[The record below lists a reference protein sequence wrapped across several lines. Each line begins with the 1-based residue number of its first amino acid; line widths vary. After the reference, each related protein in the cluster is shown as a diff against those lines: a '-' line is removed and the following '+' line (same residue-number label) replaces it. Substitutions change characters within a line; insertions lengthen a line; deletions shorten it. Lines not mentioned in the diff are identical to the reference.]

1 MDNLAVLQESLK
13 RSDTMTKNML
23 SILDSFE
30 NRLGKLE
37 ETIIPIYQE
46 TGNLQR
52 RHESIFYLSCYLLRC
67 LNFICIMIGFCL
79 QCSDTV
85 GLVSERKN
93 IWSVRILLWR

>member
-52 RHESIFYLSCYLLRC
+52 RHESIF
-67 LNFICIMIGFCL
+67 
-79 QCSDTV
+79 
-85 GLVSERKN
+85 
-93 IWSVRILLWR
+93 